1 MSPRTRRPRTA
12 PDFKTIEELT
22 ANLIAAN
29 GESGFRIEEIQ
40 RSTNVSKSSLYG
52 KYGGR
57 DGLVAAGLLV
67 LYERHYRETIGV
79 IDEVVRTAQSRE
91 ELISRFHQLTIYV
104 ATLGRSTERL
114 HRAAVL
120 AGTVARPELRAKVVE
135 LQTAMMDDLARSIDL
150 ARVRGFTKSRYSSR
164 VLANFISA
172 VTFGRVLTEFDS
184 GLPDDELEQ
193 WTQVIMD
200 VLDRLLIAD

>member
-1 MSPRTRRPRTA
+1 MSPRKRRPRTV

-79 IDEVVRTAQSRE
+79 IDEVVRTAQSWE
-91 ELISRFHQLTIYV
+91 ELISRFRQLTIYV
-104 ATLGRSTERL
+104 ATLRRSTERL
-114 HRAAVL
+114 QRAAVL

-150 ARVRGFTKSRYSSR
+150 ARVRGFTK
-164 VLANFISA
+164 
-172 VTFGRVLTEFDS
+172 
-184 GLPDDELEQ
+184 
-193 WTQVIMD
+193 
-200 VLDRLLIAD
+200 